1 MLKRSLKRIW
11 YRIMNKTSIPKLH
24 SIKWKSGAFA
34 ENVVCLDNYQQ
45 EDGTTVENVLRG
57 AYEAGLRDIVVMGYK
72 EDGSE
77 YVAGSTKNV
86 HKTHYMFSRGAL
98 IMMRQAD

>member
-1 MLKRSLKRIW
+1 M
-11 YRIMNKTSIPKLH
+11 KTSIPKLH

-45 EDGTTVENVLRG
+45 DEGTTVENVLRG

-72 EDGSE
+72 KEDGSE
-77 YVAGSTKNV
+77 YVAGSSKNV
-86 HKTHYMFSRGAL
+86 YKAHYMFARGAL
-98 IMMRQAD
+98 LMMRQAD